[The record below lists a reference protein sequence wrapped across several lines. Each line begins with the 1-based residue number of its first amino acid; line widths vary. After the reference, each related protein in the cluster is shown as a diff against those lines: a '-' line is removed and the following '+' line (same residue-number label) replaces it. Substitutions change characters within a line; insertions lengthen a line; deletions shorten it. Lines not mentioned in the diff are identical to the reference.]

1 MVIND
6 SFHCEVERSIDRDE
20 YGNCVTTV
28 KCHGR
33 LVSDGSSKV
42 KNTVRTLIDSG
53 GRIIVDLG
61 DVSHLDSSG
70 LGALVGLKASAL
82 SKGLCILEFRGM
94 TPRVLELL
102 RIAKLTEL
110 FSSAAALP
118 EDSERGPV
126 TEVSARTQTLN
137 HSERELPSL

>member
-1 MVIND
+1 MTTGD
-6 SFHCEVERSIDRDE
+6 TFYCDKEEAKDDAF
-20 YGNCVTTV
+20 GNKVTIV
-28 KCHGR
+28 RCHGR
-33 LVSDGSSKV
+33 LVTETSPELKAMV
-42 KNTVRTLIDSG
+42 KALIDSG
-53 GRIIVDLG
+53 GRIIVDLS

-102 RIAKLTEL
+102 RITKLTEL
-110 FSSAAALP
+110 FSSSAALP